1 MGGKKKMLKKCLK
14 KKGLALVTI
23 VIFIGISAIPA
34 TGDIETEKYAE
45 HISLNSY
52 GALNN
57 DENCKPNFDGQM
69 GENYWFVDDVWIWF
83 SYDPVRV
90 VEIWYRITNE
100 EWKNYTWHP
109 FTFGQEGDFV
119 FEYKWK
125 EDPLGEIHFPPVPE
139 SLRIDK
145 TPPTIN
151 LEKKIQGIRKKI
163 VFTAQVND
171 ETSEINRVEF
181 YLDDE
186 PIATITESPY
196 TYTYNYKDDPRR
208 HEIKAIVYDNAGHS
222 NSGDSDTTSVS
233 FQYHATI
240 LSRILQRMQSISQLF
255 LQLLK
260 IMVRFPFNL

>member
-1 MGGKKKMLKKCLK
+1 MLKKCLK

-23 VIFIGISAIPA
+23 VIFIGISAIPVA
-34 TGDIETEKYAE
+34 GDIETEKYTE

-57 DENCKPNFDGQM
+57 DEECRPNFLGPV
-69 GENYWFVDDVWIWF
+69 GENDWFVDDIWIGF
-83 SYDPVRV
+83 FYDPARV
-90 VEIWYRITNE
+90 VEIWYRITSE
-100 EWKNYTWHP
+100 EWKNYTWDP
-109 FTFGQEGDFV
+109 FTFGQEGDFA
-119 FEYKWK
+119 FEYKW
-125 EDPLGEIHFPPVPE
+125 EDPMGEIHFPPLPE
-139 SLRIDK
+139 PLKIDK

-151 LEKKIQGIRKKI
+151 LEKKIQWIGKEI

-186 PIATITESPY
+186 PIVTITESPY

-260 IMVRFPFNL
+260 IMVRFPFHW